1 MPGYH
6 PKHVKEGFKH
16 KHVPN
21 PRKGEFT
28 GKNKQNLSSHDEIAI
43 PSKEDHNAPA
53 KFKPLHFKKKWSSE
67 KKALH
72 EKEVH
77 ATHKLGAKHS
87 NIAANIGKA
96 AKSVKDEVVKA
107 KEDLV
112 EGFKAEQYKPQQ
124 YKKMDNLNG
133 KSGQQAFKMYPGK
146 HSEVNPGQFKGSE
159 VEKYASLAHHP
170 MKYPEAI
177 QLQPGGDLQ
186 KPREETAKRKDTSDV
201 KEALEKLAG
210 NNAPLGYDQMKPMNF
225 KPMDHKPKH
234 YDTNKG
240 SHSHPHS

>member
-1 MPGYH
+1 MPG
-6 PKHVKEGFKH
+6 
-16 KHVPN
+16 
-21 PRKGEFT
+21 
-28 GKNKQNLSSHDEIAI
+28 
-43 PSKEDHNAPA
+43 
-53 KFKPLHFKKKWSSE
+53 FKPLHFKKKWSSE

-87 NIAANIGKA
+87 NIAAKVGAA
-96 AKSVKDEVVKA
+96 AKSVKDEVVRA

-112 EGFKAEQYKPQQ
+112 EGFNAQQ

-146 HSEVNPGQFKGSE
+146 HSEVNPGNFKGSE

-186 KPREETAKRKDTSDV
+186 KKKEETSKPKDLSGV
-201 KEALEKLAG
+201 EAALEKLAG
-210 NNAPLGYDQMKPMNF
+210 ANAPLSYDQM
-225 KPMDHKPKH
+225 KPMDHKPKHYFDPMHKQHRDDHKPKKPQH

>member
-1 MPGYH
+1 MPG
-6 PKHVKEGFKH
+6 
-16 KHVPN
+16 
-21 PRKGEFT
+21 
-28 GKNKQNLSSHDEIAI
+28 
-43 PSKEDHNAPA
+43 
-53 KFKPLHFKKKWSSE
+53 FKPLHFRKKWSSE

-87 NIAANIGKA
+87 NIAAKVGAA

-112 EGFKAEQYKPQQ
+112 EGFNAQQYKPQQ

-146 HSEVNPGQFKGSE
+146 HSEVNPGNFKGSE

-177 QLQPGGDLQ
+177 QLEPGGDLQ
-186 KPREETAKRKDTSDV
+186 KEKKETSKPKDLSGV
-201 KEALEKLAG
+201 EAALEKLAG
-210 NNAPLGYDQMKPMNF
+210 ANAPLSYDQMS
-225 KPMDHKPKH
+225 PMDHKPKHYFDPMHKQHRDDHKPKKPKHYFDPMHKQHRDDHKPKKPQH

>member
-6 PKHVKEGFKH
+6 PKHVREGYKH

-124 YKKMDNLNG
+124 FKKIEKFFETMPKLTHTVKVMNPNT
-133 KSGQQAFKMYPGK
+133 KKEN
-146 HSEVNPGQFKGSE
+146 EVVLEG
-159 VEKYASLAHHP
+159 
-170 MKYPEAI
+170 
-177 QLQPGGDLQ
+177 LQ
-186 KPREETAKRKDTSDV
+186 
-201 KEALEKLAG
+201 
-210 NNAPLGYDQMKPMNF
+210 NF
-225 KPMDHKPKH
+225 F
-234 YDTNKG
+234 G
-240 SHSHPHS
+240 

>member
-1 MPGYH
+1 
-6 PKHVKEGFKH
+6 
-16 KHVPN
+16 
-21 PRKGEFT
+21 
-28 GKNKQNLSSHDEIAI
+28 
-43 PSKEDHNAPA
+43 
-53 KFKPLHFKKKWSSE
+53 
-67 KKALH
+67 
-72 EKEVH
+72 
-77 ATHKLGAKHS
+77 
-87 NIAANIGKA
+87 
-96 AKSVKDEVVKA
+96 
-107 KEDLV
+107 
-112 EGFKAEQYKPQQ
+112 
-124 YKKMDNLNG
+124 MDKLNG

-159 VEKYASLAHHP
+159 VEKYASFAHHP